1 MEIKIRD
8 MTGDIEYV
16 NRAESHGESFY
27 LSATSAQHVFL
38 FLSLV
43 VNPGPNWPRMIEML
57 DATASEKRKQFAFLP
72 VWFTLSHHNLYLV
85 HGHVF

>member
-1 MEIKIRD
+1 
-8 MTGDIEYV
+8 
-16 NRAESHGESFY
+16 
-27 LSATSAQHVFL
+27 
-38 FLSLV
+38 LSLV